1 MARSGTIKDRTVG
14 ARTRRGVAR
23 SARGVRVPASASAS
37 VSGAVRQ
44 FQSPLYHQIFLILKQ
59 RILEGD
65 LAPGDGVPGEQELAQ
80 IHGVSRIT
88 AKRALD
94 ELADAGLV
102 VRERGRGTSV
112 APRLVGEP
120 VRADASGAMDPLIIM
135 GGATDVSVLS
145 CEELPAD
152 RAVAEA
158 LEIEAGATVQRAV
171 RVRRIAEGPFSYLTT
186 HVPAWAA
193 VFDAADLAGAPML
206 ALLERAGLRPS
217 SAKQEMSVTLA
228 DAVVAEHLAVDV
240 GAPLMRV
247 RRVVRDQTGRA
258 IELIEALYRC
268 DRYRM
273 TMSLTR
279 SVAGE
284 TGSDGNTW
292 DAVWRSVD
300 GQE

>member
-1 MARSGTIKDRTVG
+1 MNS
-14 ARTRRGVAR
+14 ARTRRAEGRASRVQRVA
-23 SARGVRVPASASAS
+23 AT

-59 RILEGD
+59 RILEGE
-65 LAPGDGVPGEQELAQ
+65 LAAGDGVPGEQELAK

-94 ELADAGLV
+94 ELAAAGLV

-112 APRLVGEP
+112 AARAVGEA

-135 GGATDVSVLS
+135 GGATDVRVLG
-145 CEELPAD
+145 CEVIAAD

-158 LEIEAGATVQRAV
+158 LEIAPGEPVQRAV
-171 RVRRIAEGPFSYLTT
+171 RVRRIAEGPFSYLMT

-193 VFDAADLAGAPML
+193 DFDADDLADAPML

-247 RRVVRDQTGRA
+247 RRVVRDQTDRA

-279 SVAGE
+279 AVAGE
-284 TGSDGNTW
+284 TGADGNSW
-292 DAVWRSVD
+292 GAVWRSEE

>member
-1 MARSGTIKDRTVG
+1 
-14 ARTRRGVAR
+14 
-23 SARGVRVPASASAS
+23 VRVPASASAS